1 MSLIKMIRESCEHKN
16 DRKPVI
22 FYYFYTWNDL
32 VFHIL
37 VVNAK
42 GVGPERIDF
51 GLHLQV
57 QLMKDFEHF
66 KTITC
71 MLQSIL

>member
-1 MSLIKMIRESCEHKN
+1 MSLIKMIRESCEHKK

-42 GVGPERIDF
+42 GVLTRSGKDRFWPPFSGSANERF
-51 GLHLQV
+51 
-57 QLMKDFEHF
+57 
-66 KTITC
+66 
-71 MLQSIL
+71 